1 MWSINFVSGEQ
12 YKRSEIHDQF
22 GGNRQRGISAS
33 AKESVIFI
41 FSGASGVQYGYSD
54 GWNEDGTLF
63 MYTGEGQIGDQ
74 VFSMGNKALRDHVNA
89 SKDVLLFHGKKDGL
103 YTFDD
108 QLTLI
113 GYEIKQAL
121 DRDGNMREVIQFV
134 FESSS
139 NITRSVEGDPED
151 GELANDRSLDEL
163 KEIALQDTSNGHDS
177 VQMKRVKVR
186 KRSEAIK
193 LYARARAAEIC
204 EACEQPEPFQA
215 KSGSSLEVHHM
226 YRLSDGGPDHPE
238 HVAAICPNCHARIHR
253 AVDGLDYNQRL
264 IEKIEDKENPLQL
277 NEFTKL

>member
-1 MWSINFVSGEQ
+1 MLSINFVSGEQ

-41 FSGASGVQYGYSD
+41 FSGASGGQYGYSD
-54 GWNEDGTLF
+54 SWNEDRTFF

-74 VFSMGNKALRDHVNA
+74 AFSMGNKALRDHVNS
-89 SKDVLLFHGKKDGL
+89 SKDVFLFHRATNGL

-113 GYEIKQAL
+113 DYEIKRAP
-121 DRDGNMREVIQFV
+121 DRNGNMRDVIEFI

-139 NITRSVEGDPED
+139 NIERSFLNTSEVTLQNIDF
-151 GELANDRSLDEL
+151 SLDEL
-163 KEIALQDTSNGHDS
+163 KQLALQDTSNGHETI
-177 VQMKRVKVR
+177 QVKQVTVR

-193 LYARARAAEIC
+193 LYARRRAAGVC
-204 EACEQPEPFQA
+204 EACDQPEPFEA

-253 AVDGLDYNQRL
+253 GVDGIEYNEIL
-264 IEKIEDKENPLQL
+264 IEKILNKEDPLRM
-277 NEFTKL
+277 KYVY

>member
-1 MWSINFVSGEQ
+1 MWSTKFVPGEY

-33 AKESVIFI
+33 AKEPVIFI
-41 FSGASGVQYGYSD
+41 FSGVSGAQYGYSD
-54 GWNEDGTLF
+54 GWNEEKTMF

-74 VFSMGNKALRDHVNA
+74 VFSMGNKALRDHVNN
-89 SKDVLLFHGKKDGL
+89 SKDVLLFHHSKDGL
-103 YTFDD
+103 YRFDD

-113 GYEIKQAL
+113 GYETKQSL
-121 DRDGNMREVIQFV
+121 DREGNMREVIQFV

-139 NITRSVEGDPED
+139 YLTRSVEEELEGDD
-151 GELANDRSLDEL
+151 LIYDRSLDEL
-163 KEIALQDTSNGHDS
+163 KELALQDTSNGHDS

-193 LYARARAAEIC
+193 LYARARANGTC

-238 HVAAICPNCHARIHR
+238 HVAAVCPNCHSRIHR
-253 AVDGLDYNQRL
+253 GVDGMEYNETL
-264 IEKIEDKENPLQL
+264 IERILDKEDP
-277 NEFTKL
+277 FRMKYIY

>member
-41 FSGASGVQYGYSD
+41 FSGASGAQYGYSD

-63 MYTGEGQIGDQ
+63 MYTGEGQIGGQ
-74 VFSMGNKALRDHVNA
+74 VFLMGNKALRDHVSA
-89 SKDVLLFHGKKDGL
+89 SKDVLLFHRMKDGL

-113 GYEIKQAL
+113 GIETKQAL
-121 DRDGNMREVIQFV
+121 DRDSNMREVIQFI

-139 NITRSVEGDPED
+139 NITRSVEGDLED
-151 GELANDRSLDEL
+151 DELANDRSLDEL

-177 VQMKRVKVR
+177 VQVKQVKVR

-193 LYARARAAEIC
+193 LYARARAAGTC
-204 EACEQPEPFQA
+204 EDCEQPEPFQA

-238 HVAAICPNCHARIHR
+238 HVAAICPNCHAQIHR
-253 AVDGLDYNQRL
+253 GVNGNEYNGIL
-264 IEKIEDKENPLQL
+264 KEKILNKEG
-277 NEFTKL
+277 